1 MVKVQSIK
9 NTSVD
14 YLELPEHIR
23 EALERIAELENKT
36 PSDVIADLVMRRI
49 DTELSGSDKVQGD
62 EY

>member
-49 DTELSGSDKVQGD
+49 DTELSGSDKAQGN

>member
-49 DTELSGSDKVQGD
+49 DTELSGSDKAQGD